1 MKDFKKLIISIE
13 NNKNKYNFLKIKNC
27 FDRWTLMARMLAM
40 KAVTDEKKRKKRQ
53 KQRTKKKIEKNKSA
67 NKYLCNSTNNKII
80 NLEKNNIIT
89 YNKEKEKEKEKDVY
103 NYLEHT
109 LTTDFSGGELGVD
122 NKTDKVIKATEKLS
136 SLFYK
141 GALYYKLLENKNN
154 NINFNKENSINI
166 NINNE
171 KNENI
176 KNNEKKVEDNNN
188 EEEEDSGD
196 SSFGL

>member
-1 MKDFKKLIISIE
+1 MKELIKRASALSMALIMSVSIVGCGTLRSEVEQAVKENVGIKLSI
-13 NNKNKYNFLKIKNC
+13 
-27 FDRWTLMARMLAM
+27 D
-40 KAVTDEKKRKKRQ
+40 D
-53 KQRTKKKIEKNKSA
+53 S
-67 NKYLCNSTNNKII
+67 
-80 NLEKNNIIT
+80 
-89 YNKEKEKEKEKDVY
+89 
-103 NYLEHT
+103 
-109 LTTDFSGGELGVD
+109 VD